1 MFIDVKQIVSM
12 SEANQN
18 FSKVVKVADIYEKA
32 LILKNN
38 KPKYV
43 LINIENGGYI
53 DLNDYERLDV
63 LSRRLIN
70 KHLIIYKELNG

>member
-38 KPKYV
+38 KPKYI

-53 DLNDYERLDV
+53 DLNDQERLDI